1 MTLKKD
7 GKKMFLCWP
16 SFRATDGRNVSG
28 CAPFGTPI
36 IGPLS
41 NASPTKHVFNMATA
55 TSVWQKLSKK
65 TTAPGAHGHFED
77 AGMGIR
83 YEGFKNSGQ
92 FFLNVFLSHSV
103 WLNVFSIF
111 GENMF
116 LPPNFYEA
124 LMTSEAE

>member
-1 MTLKKD
+1 
-7 GKKMFLCWP
+7 MFLCWP

-65 TTAPGAHGHFED
+65 TTAPGAHFED

-116 LPPNFYEA
+116 LLPNFYEA